1 MTQKVLN
8 TLKTFI
14 TSNNTFCDALKQDQI
29 ELDDNIL
36 FELIIYYLT
45 LNKNVINMLPEQ
57 DRRLINELINK
68 QNFYINNNHIVVGD
82 TPISL
87 SYLRQI
93 VLELENQIKPS
104 LRGRIMYFQD
114 LSTKDLRI
122 RSTRYTPPSKL
133 RVIPIEEGKKNT
145 YYTLVSR
152 EIEYERTTKV
162 NPRTKPYIKESKD
175 NYIALV
181 NDIVHKALTNNLDNY
196 SIKYLKVIASYL
208 QLYPFTTYLHGKKRV
223 PYEVLTIDH
232 NKIGIRKTT
241 YTEPEINRLRRE
253 LNSLLRYQQQLEY
266 EQEKEVHDEHIKP
279 HQLTI
284 TEQAILNVDKAKL
297 KTILEIYELEHSPN
311 IYNKNLIEHLA
322 LSFEDG
328 TISINRFF
336 ANPLLRIFLID
347 DDTSYFHCSI
357 HLETLFNLVNTN
369 QLLDELEEQKILRLP
384 V

>member
-1 MTQKVLN
+1 MTQKVFN
-8 TLKTFI
+8 TAKNFI
-14 TSNNTFCDALKQDQI
+14 TSNNAFCTALKQEQI
-29 ELDDNIL
+29 ELDNYII

-45 LNKNVINMLPEQ
+45 LNKSLLHHLPDE
-57 DRRLINELINK
+57 DRKLINEIINK
-68 QNFYINNNHIVVGD
+68 QNFYIENNKIIVGD
-82 TPISL
+82 IPISL

-93 VLELENQIKPS
+93 VLELEEQVKPS
-104 LRGRIMYFQD
+104 LQGRIMYLHD

-122 RSTRYTPPSKL
+122 KSHHYTPSTKL

-145 YYTLVSR
+145 YYTSVSR
-152 EIEYERTTKV
+152 EVEYERTTKV

-181 NDIVHKALTNNLDNY
+181 NDIVHKAITNNLDNY

-208 QLYPFTTYLHGKKRV
+208 QLYPFTTYLHDKKRV

-241 YTEPEINRLRRE
+241 HTNPELNRLKRE
-253 LNSLLRYQQQLEY
+253 LISLMRYQQQLEY
-266 EQEKEVHDEHIKP
+266 EQEREAQDEHIKP
-279 HQLTI
+279 HQLTL

-297 KTILEIYELEHSPN
+297 RTILEIYELEHSPT
-311 IYNKNLIEHLA
+311 IYNQNLIEHLA

-336 ANPLLRIFLID
+336 ANPLLRVFLIN

-357 HLETLFNLVNTN
+357 HLETLFNLVDTN
-369 QLLDELEEQKILRLP
+369 QLLNEMEEQKVLKLP

>member
-1 MTQKVLN
+1 MTQKVSN
-8 TLKTFI
+8 TLRNFI
-14 TSNNTFCDALKQDQI
+14 TSNNAFCAALKQDQI
-29 ELDDNIL
+29 ELDNNIL
-36 FELIIYYLT
+36 LELIIYYLT

-57 DRRLINELINK
+57 DRKLINELINK
-68 QNFYINNNHIVVGD
+68 QNFYINNNHIVVGE

-114 LSTKDLRI
+114 LSTKDLRM
-122 RSTRYTPPSKL
+122 RSTRYTPSSKL

-322 LSFEDG
+322 LSFEEG

-357 HLETLFNLVNTN
+357 HLDTLFNLIDTN